1 MKRILNI
8 TLGESQR
15 KKVTKFVGVVFALI
29 LAALNLPTTAWSGD
43 IIHSGFKSANA
54 AFFNTTNPTGCN
66 CISDP
71 TTCILAGVFAFA
83 TEDKLQSPPG
93 PGGSSSSAQ
102 IMIFQN
108 DCTFAQLR
116 AADCFPSGP
125 LADQDFQVSQNL
137 DSATLNAAF
146 ECFGFD
152 FVSELPWDFNVD
164 VDLTWTGTGD
174 IIRFKSNSHNSFP
187 GCIFNEQINFTSRPA
202 EASGTVSDETANF
215 TPNPSANANID
226 SAKIGQVSIDCQ

>member
-1 MKRILNI
+1 MKKISNFVFW
-8 TLGESQR
+8 R
-15 KKVTKFVGVVFALI
+15 KPERKAIRFVAVVFALI
-29 LAALNLPTTAWSGD
+29 LAALNLPTTAWAGD
-43 IIHSGFKSANA
+43 VYVFQFNGESANA
-54 AFFNTTNPTGCN
+54 FFT
-66 CISDP
+66 DA
-71 TTCILAGVFAFA
+71 TTCIRTDVFVFAF
-83 TEDKLQSPPG
+83 DFKDLPPPAKGG
-93 PGGSSSSAQ
+93 PSSYTTIQ
-102 IMIFQN
+102 IYQW
-108 DCTFAQLR
+108 DYCTDGPLLIDAYCFA
-116 AADCFPSGP
+116 D